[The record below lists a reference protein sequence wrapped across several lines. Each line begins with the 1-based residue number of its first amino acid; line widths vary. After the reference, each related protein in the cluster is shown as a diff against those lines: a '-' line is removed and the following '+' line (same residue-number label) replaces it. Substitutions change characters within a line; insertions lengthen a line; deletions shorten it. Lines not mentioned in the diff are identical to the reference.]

1 MTGSVRRVLFVSH
14 FYPPH
19 MGGIERVVQAE
30 AVRLARLGLDVTV
43 VTSGERSSET
53 VEDGV
58 RVVRVRAWNG
68 FESRLGVP
76 FPLFGPG
83 LMRTMKVW
91 ARRSDVV
98 HLHDT
103 FYLTSWAGAFAA
115 RRARRP
121 WLVTQHVEL
130 VDHPSKLVTAVQ
142 RAVYRLAGA
151 RIWRGART
159 VFTLNDRVAGF
170 VRGHG
175 VAAERMRHLP
185 NGVDTELYRP
195 RQDDLEQRGI
205 RAEFG
210 LPADRPLALFAGRLV
225 PKKGYDIAL
234 AARALTDG
242 FDLVLAGG
250 GDASAATGGEGVH
263 YVGALP
269 PERLARLYRACD
281 MFVLPSVAEGF
292 PLSVQEAMAS
302 GLPVVTTPDP
312 GYAPYGLDTE
322 RFVFAER
329 TPQQVAAALSRLAA
343 DPTLRTEM
351 AKYSAQ
357 YAQSAFSWDT
367 HAQSLIEQYEEAAEP
382 VRR

>member
-1 MTGSVRRVLFVSH
+1 MTGSVRRVLLVCH

-30 AVRLARLGLDVTV
+30 ARRLAALGLEVTV
-43 VTSGERSSET
+43 VTSGERAAET
-53 VEDGV
+53 VGDDGV

-68 FESRLGVP
+68 LESRFGVP

-83 LMRTMKVW
+83 LPRQMRRW
-91 ARRSDVV
+91 ARWADVV
-98 HLHDT
+98 HIHDT
-103 FYLTSWAGAFAA
+103 FYLTSWAAARAA

-130 VDHPSKLVTAVQ
+130 VDHPSALVTAVQ

-159 VFTLNDRVAGF
+159 VFTLNARVADF

-175 VAAERMRHLP
+175 GAAERMRHLP
-185 NGVDTELYRP
+185 NGVDTTLYHP
-195 RQDDLEQRGI
+195 CTDAIEQREI

-210 LPADRPLALFAGRLV
+210 LPLERPLALFAGRLV
-225 PKKGYDIAL
+225 PKKGYDVAV
-234 AARALTDG
+234 AAQELGTG

-250 GDASAATGGEGVH
+250 GDASALNGGRGVH

-292 PLSVQEAMAS
+292 PLSVQEAMAA

-312 GYAPYGLDTE
+312 GYAPYGLDTD

-329 TPQQVAAALSRLAA
+329 DPEAVAAELSRLAA
-343 DPTLRTEM
+343 DASLRTEM
-351 AKYSAQ
+351 AKYSER
-357 YAQSAFSWDT
+357 YARTAFSWDA
-367 HAQSLIEQYEEAAEP
+367 HAEALVEAYEEA
-382 VRR
+382 

>member
-1 MTGSVRRVLFVSH
+1 MTHSVRRVLLVSH

-30 AVRLARLGLDVTV
+30 ARRLAGLGLEVTV
-43 VTSGERSSET
+43 VTSGERTAGPAESM
-53 VEDGV
+53 EDGV

-68 FESRLGVP
+68 LERRFGVP

-83 LMRTMKVW
+83 LVRQMRRWVRW
-91 ARRSDVV
+91 ADVV
-98 HLHDT
+98 HVHDT
-103 FYLTSWAGAFAA
+103 FYLTSWAAARAA

-130 VDHPSKLVTAVQ
+130 VHHPSALVTAVQ

-151 RIWRGART
+151 RIWRGARA
-159 VFTLNDRVAGF
+159 VFTLNARVADF

-175 VAAERMRHLP
+175 GAAERMRHLP
-185 NGVDTELYRP
+185 NGVDTVLYRP
-195 RQDDLEQRGI
+195 CQDAMEQREI

-210 LPADRPLALFAGRLV
+210 LPLDRPLALFAGRLV

-234 AARALTDG
+234 AACERGTG

-250 GDASAATGGEGVH
+250 GDASALHGRQGVH

-269 PERLARLYRACD
+269 PDRLARLYRACD

-292 PLSVQEAMAS
+292 PLSVQEAMAA

-312 GYAPYGLDTE
+312 GYAPYGLDAD

-329 TPQQVAAALSRLAA
+329 DPQAVAAELSRLAA
-343 DPTLRTEM
+343 DASLRTEM
-351 AKYSAQ
+351 AKYSAG
-357 YAQSAFSWDT
+357 YAQTAFCWDA
-367 HAQSLIEQYEEAAEP
+367 HAAALTAAYEEAC
-382 VRR
+382 R